1 MALNPGQAIPGQ
13 AMMNE
18 PHQLSLLQGFPASP
32 PKTSP
37 GPPLAAD
44 LPVARVLLE
53 SPLPHLD
60 RPFDYSVPADLAEA
74 AAPGVRVRVRFSGQ
88 ELNGYIL
95 ERAAESDAGHTLVPL
110 HKVVS
115 PVAVLTPELKELAG
129 RVAARYAGT
138 VSDVLRVAIPPRVV
152 KVEKELAAAD
162 ADGEAPGE
170 EQTEPVPAP
179 AHAPGHASV
188 QNPDGGPDSGP
199 ARTEYPAWS
208 QYRNGSAFLRHLSA
222 GGSPRAVLS
231 ALQGFGPGG
240 WPKLIA
246 GAVAAVRQ
254 SGRGAVVVLPD
265 YRDLDRVQAALEEL
279 LPAGDVARL
288 TADDGQ
294 TPRYRSFLRVLNGT
308 AGVAVGTRSAAY
320 APVRDLGLVVC
331 WDDGDDLHIEQRSPY
346 AHTREVLLLRA
357 EQQGAACLLA
367 GHARSTEA
375 QRLVDVGWA
384 MPVEAERP
392 VVRSTVPRVLNTA
405 DSFEQERDPL
415 ARIARLPGAAWRA
428 AKEGLERGPVLVQVA
443 RSGYAPSL
451 ICDTCREPARCQA
464 CQGPLAIAGASGS
477 SAVPQCR
484 WCSAPAPAWR
494 CSHCNN
500 TRLRRGATGVL
511 RTAEELGRAFPG
523 KPVVTSSGDHVK
535 ATVPDT
541 GSLVVATVGAE
552 PVAAGGYA
560 AALLLDGDSLL
571 RRENLRAGE
580 DAVRRW
586 FNAASLVRPA
596 AEGGIVVI
604 TADDTAAVGALLR
617 WDPAGYAQR
626 ELGLRTE
633 LQLPP
638 AVRVASV
645 TGGSTAVGHFTS
657 EVTRRLTAEGVE
669 LRVAGPAPLLPGQ
682 LPPAGKTTTGKTTGK
697 TAANA
702 SGQATAA
709 AGGGDVRTL
718 LFIPYSQ
725 AGTVTQVLRAVKAAS
740 AAKRTE
746 DPVQLRL
753 DGVDVL

>member
-1 MALNPGQAIPGQ
+1 MTE
-13 AMMNE
+13 AMTSAGT
-18 PHQLSLLQGFPASP
+18 PDQPLQLSLLQGFPASAR
-32 PKTSP
+32 TAA
-37 GPPLAAD
+37 GPPLASVN
-44 LPVARVLLE
+44 PVARVLIE
-53 SPLPHLD
+53 SSLPHLD
-60 RPFDYSVPADLAEA
+60 RPFDYSVPAELDETAQ
-74 AAPGVRVRVRFSGQ
+74 PGVRVKVKFSGQ
-88 ELNGYIL
+88 ELSGYIL
-95 ERAAESDAGHTLVPL
+95 ERAEESDAGHVLVPL

-115 PVAVLTPELKELAG
+115 PVAVLTPQLRELAS

-152 KVEKELAAAD
+152 KVEKEIAA
-162 ADGEAPGE
+162 GEAVPPAVAGPLPGA
-170 EQTEPVPAP
+170 EPA
-179 AHAPGHASV
+179 AGAGA
-188 QNPDGGPDSGP
+188 G
-199 ARTEYPAWS
+199 WS
-208 QYRNGSAFLRHLSA
+208 DYRNGAAFLRHLSA

-240 WPKLIA
+240 WPGLLA

-254 SGRGAVVVLPD
+254 SGRGAVVVVPD
-265 YRDLDRVQAALEEL
+265 YRDLDRVQSALEEV
-279 LPAGDVARL
+279 LPAGDIARL

-294 TPRYRSFLRVLNGT
+294 TPRYRSYLRVLNGT
-308 AGVAVGTRSAAY
+308 AGVAIGTRSAAY
-320 APVRDLGLVVC
+320 APVRDLGLAVC
-331 WDDGDDLHIEQRSPY
+331 WDDGDDLHVEQRSPY

-357 EQQGAACLLA
+357 EQEGAACLLA
-367 GHARSTEA
+367 GHTRSTEL
-375 QRLVDVGWA
+375 QRLVDAGWA
-384 MPVEAERP
+384 MPVEAERT
-392 VVRSTVPRVLNTA
+392 VVRRAVPRVLNTA
-405 DSFEQERDPL
+405 DSFEMERDPL
-415 ARIARLPGAAWRA
+415 ARLARLPGAAWRT

-451 ICDTCREPARCQA
+451 ACETCRESARCQS

-484 WCSAPAPAWR
+484 WCSTPAPAWR
-494 CSHCNN
+494 CSHCSG

-523 KPVVTSSGDHVK
+523 KAVVTSSGDHVK
-535 ATVPDT
+535 ATVPGT
-541 GSLVVATVGAE
+541 GALVVATVGAE

-586 FNAASLVRPA
+586 FNAAALVRPA

-626 ELGLRTE
+626 ELALRTE

-645 TGGSTAVGHFTS
+645 TGGRTAVGHFTAS
-657 EVTRRLTAEGVE
+657 VTKLLAAEGVE
-669 LRVAGPAPLLPGQ
+669 LRVAGPAPLLSGPH
-682 LPPAGKTTTGKTTGK
+682 LP
-697 TAANA
+697 
-702 SGQATAA
+702 A
-709 AGGGDVRTL
+709 AGPPPGAARAGAEDVRTL
-718 LFIPYSQ
+718 LFIPYGQ
-725 AGTVTQVLRAVKAAS
+725 AGVVTRLLRAAKAAS
-740 AAKRTE
+740 AAKRSE